1 MISEPT
7 ADADRADLDSGEP
20 GDRTTGAPERWTA
33 TRQRGRAF
41 RQHIAAR
48 PTLNFGYRAAVGLF
62 GGLVLLVGIVT
73 IPYPGPGWALV
84 FAGFGILATEFVWAH
99 HTLTWVRGKY
109 RIVMDWYTSRGW
121 TIKVLG
127 AVATFALVLATL
139 WLLGTFSMVAGWI
152 GVDWPWLH
160 SPLMS

>member
-1 MISEPT
+1 MTSEPT
-7 ADADRADLDSGEP
+7 ADAVRADTGDPADSAGSP
-20 GDRTTGAPERWTA
+20 SRWTVLKE
-33 TRQRGRAF
+33 RGRAF
-41 RQHIAAR
+41 RAAIARR
-48 PTLNFGYRAAVGLF
+48 PTLNLGYRIIVGVV
-62 GGLVLLVGIVT
+62 GGVVLLVGIIT

-121 TIKVLG
+121 VIRALG
-127 AVATFALVLATL
+127 AVATFALVVVTL
-139 WLLGTFSMVAGWI
+139 WLLGTYSMVAGWI
-152 GVDWPWLH
+152 GVDWSWLR

>member
-7 ADADRADLDSGEP
+7 ADATRADLDSGDP
-20 GDRTTGAPERWTA
+20 GDSTEAPDRWTRA
-33 TRQRGRAF
+33 KQRLRAF
-41 RQHIAAR
+41 REHIADR
-48 PTLNFGYRAAVGLF
+48 PTLNFGYRVVVGLV
-62 GGLVLLVGIVT
+62 GGVVLLVGIVT

-99 HTLTWVRGKY
+99 HTLRWVRGKY
-109 RIVMDWYTSRGW
+109 RIVMDWYTSRGP

-139 WLLGTFSMVAGWI
+139 WLLGTYSMVAGWI
-152 GVDWPWLH
+152 GVDWPWLR

>member
-1 MISEPT
+1 MTSDPT
-7 ADADRADLDSGEP
+7 AAERVTDGPDSADDQATAEP
-20 GDRTTGAPERWTA
+20 GRWDGLKE
-33 TRQRGRAF
+33 RGRAF
-41 RQHIAAR
+41 REHVAQR
-48 PTLNFGYRAAVGLF
+48 PTLNLGYRIVVGVV

-121 TIKVLG
+121 FIRVLG
-127 AVATFALVLATL
+127 AVGTFALVLVTL

>member
-1 MISEPT
+1 MMSKPT
-7 ADADRADLDSGEP
+7 AATSDAPADS
-20 GDRTTGAPERWTA
+20 TAGASAGKPVFAERW
-33 TRQRGRAF
+33 RAF
-41 RQHIAAR
+41 RASIEHR
-48 PTLNFGYRAAVGLF
+48 PTLNLGYRIAVGVF

-121 TIKVLG
+121 TIKILG
-127 AVATFALVLATL
+127 AVATFALVVVTL
-139 WLLGTFSMVAGWI
+139 WLLGTFSMVGGWI
-152 GVDWPWLH
+152 GVDWLWLR

>member
-1 MISEPT
+1 MTSEPT
-7 ADADRADLDSGEP
+7 AARAEDREDS
-20 GDRTTGAPERWTA
+20 AERFA
-33 TRQRGRAF
+33 GIKQRGRAF
-41 RQHIAAR
+41 RGAVAAR
-48 PTLNFGYRAAVGLF
+48 PTLNFGYRIAVGVV

-121 TIKVLG
+121 FIKVLG
-127 AVATFALVLATL
+127 AVATFALVVVTL
-139 WLLGTFSMVAGWI
+139 WLLGTYSMVGGWI
-152 GVDWPWLH
+152 GVDWPWLR

>member
-1 MISEPT
+1 MTSDPT
-7 ADADRADLDSGEP
+7 AAERVTDGPDNSDIESG
-20 GDRTTGAPERWTA
+20 GGSGRRDGLKA
-33 TRQRGRAF
+33 RGRAF
-41 RQHIAAR
+41 REHVAQR
-48 PTLNFGYRAAVGLF
+48 PTLELGYRIVVGVV

-99 HTLTWVRGKY
+99 HTLNWVRGKY

-121 TIKVLG
+121 FIKVLG
-127 AVATFALVLATL
+127 AVGTFALVLVTL
-139 WLLGTFSMVAGWI
+139 WLLGTCSMVAGWI
-152 GVDWPWLH
+152 GVDWPWLR

>member
-1 MISEPT
+1 MTSETT
-7 ADADRADLDSGEP
+7 AGATDSPAESAAGEGDAP
-20 GDRTTGAPERWTA
+20 APRHRW
-33 TRQRGRAF
+33 RAF
-41 RQHIAAR
+41 RASIEKR
-48 PTLNFGYRAAVGLF
+48 PTLNLGYRIAVGVV

-99 HTLTWVRGKY
+99 HTLGWVRGKY

-121 TIKVLG
+121 TIKIFG
-127 AVATFALVLATL
+127 AVATFALVVVTL
-139 WLLGTFSMVAGWI
+139 WLLGTYSLLGGWI
-152 GVDWPWLH
+152 GVDWPWLR

>member
-1 MISEPT
+1 MTSDPT
-7 ADADRADLDSGEP
+7 AAERVTDGPDSADEKSAAEP
-20 GDRTTGAPERWTA
+20 GRWKE
-33 TRQRGRAF
+33 RGRAF
-41 RQHIAAR
+41 RAHIAQR
-48 PTLNFGYRAAVGLF
+48 PTLDLGYRIVVGVV

-121 TIKVLG
+121 FIKVLG
-127 AVATFALVLATL
+127 AVGTFALVVATL
-139 WLLGTFSMVAGWI
+139 WLLGTLSMVAGWI